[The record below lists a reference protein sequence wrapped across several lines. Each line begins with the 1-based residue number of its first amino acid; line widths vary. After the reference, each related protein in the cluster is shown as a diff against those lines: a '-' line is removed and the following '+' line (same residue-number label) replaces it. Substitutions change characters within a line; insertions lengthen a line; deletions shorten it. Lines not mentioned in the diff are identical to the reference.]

1 MTSSQSAITAIVF
14 NALSIIL
21 IITYLLYSN
30 KTIKKILN
38 TPRTSMLNTFPAEL
52 NDSKNGVIQIAILA
66 LASLFTLTG
75 FAFYF
80 VGVFT
85 TQRIELVK
93 SVYYFEFAFCIIN
106 AICMYLT
113 GFISYKK
120 SVKLPITLNVIF
132 IFSVIAIGV
141 FMPFLPTEE
150 LKDTTGIFDMN
161 SVIAWIGFALAIISA
176 IPLINPKLNDW
187 YKLEKTEVDGATIYV
202 RPKINWLATYIW
214 GAFIA
219 TALFQLLFGINSIL
233 VLIN

>member
-1 MTSSQSAITAIVF
+1 M
-14 NALSIIL
+14 
-21 IITYLLYSN
+21 
-30 KTIKKILN
+30 
-38 TPRTSMLNTFPAEL
+38 
-52 NDSKNGVIQIAILA
+52 
-66 LASLFTLTG
+66 FTLAG

-93 SVYYFEFAFCIIN
+93 SVNYFEFAFCIIN
-106 AICMYLT
+106 AICLYLT

-150 LKDTTGIFDMN
+150 LKDATGIFDMN
-161 SVIAWIGFALAIISA
+161 SVIAWIGFALAILSA

-202 RPKINWLATYIW
+202 RPK
-214 GAFIA
+214 
-219 TALFQLLFGINSIL
+219 SIG
-233 VLIN
+233 

>member
-14 NALSIIL
+14 NALSIIF

-66 LASLFTLTG
+66 LASLFTLAG

-93 SVYYFEFAFCIIN
+93 SVNYFEFAFCIIN

-132 IFSVIAIGV
+132 IFSVIAIG
-141 FMPFLPTEE
+141 
-150 LKDTTGIFDMN
+150 
-161 SVIAWIGFALAIISA
+161 GFHA
-176 IPLINPKLNDW
+176 IPSYRRTKRRDRNIRYEFCNCLDWICSCNHFCNPIDQSKIKWLVQVG
-187 YKLEKTEVDGATIYV
+187 EDGSGWSH
-202 RPKINWLATYIW
+202 NLC
-214 GAFIA
+214 
-219 TALFQLLFGINSIL
+219 
-233 VLIN
+233 

>member
-14 NALSIIL
+14 NALSIIF

-30 KTIKKILN
+30 KTIKKCLN

-52 NDSKNGVIQIAILA
+52 NDSKNGIIQIAILA
-66 LASLFTLTG
+66 LASLFTLAG

-93 SVYYFEFAFCIIN
+93 SVNYFEFAFCIIN

-150 LKDTTGIFDMN
+150 LKDATGIFDMN
-161 SVIAWIGFALAIISA
+161 SVIA
-176 IPLINPKLNDW
+176 
-187 YKLEKTEVDGATIYV
+187 
-202 RPKINWLATYIW
+202 
-214 GAFIA
+214 
-219 TALFQLLFGINSIL
+219 
-233 VLIN
+233 